1 MSIIVVGKNHK
12 DLTAIHKNNAP
23 TRLEFLGRSLMASY
37 QSSYMIG
44 NVYRRREVN
53 RLRNEEE

>member
-12 DLTAIHKNNAP
+12 DWTAIHKNNASAG
-23 TRLEFLGRSLMASY
+23 LEFYGHSLMASY

-44 NVYRRREVN
+44 NVHRRREVN
-53 RLRNEEE
+53 RLRNEER